1 MENTMNSIRNVE
13 NITRNSP
20 KTLQVLPKATQ
31 NGDKPAKVSK
41 ATPKAAKVHQTSP
54 KDAPK
59 APKRLQK
66 NAKKLPKS
74 TPKGIPKRT
83 LNRTPNRRSL
93 FPLNVSKT

>member
-41 ATPKAAKVHQTSP
+41 ATPKAAKASKKHSKRHPETNPKPNPEPEILISP
-54 KDAPK
+54 KC
-59 APKRLQK
+59 L
-66 NAKKLPKS
+66 
-74 TPKGIPKRT
+74 
-83 LNRTPNRRSL
+83 
-93 FPLNVSKT
+93 